1 MRLRSNTR
9 CDADES
15 CDSVGGV
22 QRKGLRYMMLLACL
36 FCFVGG
42 GGGWR
47 GMGGE
52 DGGGAMGW
60 RMDG

>member
-1 MRLRSNTR
+1 
-9 CDADES
+9 
-15 CDSVGGV
+15 
-22 QRKGLRYMMLLACL
+22 MMLLACL
-36 FCFVGG
+36 FFVWLASDGG

-60 RMDG
+60 RMDGWMDE